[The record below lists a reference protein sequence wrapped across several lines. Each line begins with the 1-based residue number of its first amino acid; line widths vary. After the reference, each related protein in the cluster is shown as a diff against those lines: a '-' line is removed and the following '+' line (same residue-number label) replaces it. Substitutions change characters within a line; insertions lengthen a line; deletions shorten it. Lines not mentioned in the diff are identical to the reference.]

1 MAENL
6 LNQEESSKLEGAID
20 GKRDNLKL
28 QRIIGLILSGVMILL
43 AAYVLKLQHQNFDI
57 SAQSYQIAMTANDY
71 ANSNYRAYVGRY
83 KATRIELDE
92 ATRKLEIVNNQL
104 NQVTSELD
112 ATHNLLSQT
121 QGMLASAQEENTRLK
136 QELQGLE
143 GLRSQENV
151 QNVNELQT
159 RIQTLKDRDSKI
171 AYQLSDLRS
180 QLKAFNAEFSKPDE
194 GRSLIT
200 LFQNK
205 IRLVKTRMSFLRQ
218 EAFVARLA
226 AQKEKDRL
234 ASLNGNDGFLVR
246 DGHLLSPE
254 ATKKSFAIDVKL
266 VQ

>member
-1 MAENL
+1 MAETL
-6 LNQEESSKLEGAID
+6 VKQEESKLHAVID
-20 GKRDNLKL
+20 AKQENLKL
-28 QRIIGLILSGVMILL
+28 QRIIGLILSGIMIVL
-43 AAYVLKLQHQNFDI
+43 AAYVLRLQHQNYVLLSQTSD
-57 SAQSYQIAMTANDY
+57 IAMTANDF

-83 KATRIELDE
+83 KATKIQLDE
-92 ATRKLEIVNNQL
+92 TTHKLEVVNNQL
-104 NQVTSELD
+104 NEVTSELD

-121 QGMLASAQEENTRLK
+121 QGMLASAQDENSRLK

-151 QNVNELQT
+151 QNLNELQDK
-159 RIQTLKDRDSKI
+159 IQTLKDRDFQIST
-171 AYQLSDLRS
+171 QLADLKS
-180 QLKAFNAEFSKPDE
+180 QLKAFNAEFTKPDE
-194 GRSLIT
+194 GSSLIT

-218 EAFVARLA
+218 EAFVARIA

-234 ASLNGNDGFLVR
+234 ASLNGNDGFIVR
-246 DGHLLSPE
+246 DGHLLNPE